1 MPETIFIG
9 LGSNLDQ
16 PKQNLHTAFAALS
29 ELDGISSPLLSP
41 LYQTPPYGVLDQPDF
56 INAVAKFQTTLAPR
70 IILNSLLSIEEKMGR
85 VRKEKWGARLID
97 LDLLFY
103 GDQVVEEDGL
113 KIPHPGI
120 PERDFVL
127 VPLTDIAPEWQ
138 HPTLKKSIRALLSEL
153 GDTKSV
159 VPIKSD
165 R

>member
-16 PKQNLHTAFAALS
+16 PAQNVRTAFAALS
-29 ELDGISSPLLSP
+29 DIDGISSPQLSP
-41 LYQTPPYGVLDQPDF
+41 LYQTPPYGVLNQPEF
-56 INAVAKFQTTLAPR
+56 INAVAKFQTTLAPH
-70 IILNSLLSIEEKMGR
+70 IILNFLLSIEEKMGR
-85 VRKEKWGARLID
+85 VRKEKWGPRLID

-103 GDQVVEEDGL
+103 GDQVLEEDGL

-127 VPLTDIAPEWQ
+127 VPLMDIAPEWQ
-138 HPTLKKSIRALLSEL
+138 HPTLNKNIRALLTAL
-153 GDTKSV
+153 GDTSSV
-159 VPIKSD
+159 VQIKSN